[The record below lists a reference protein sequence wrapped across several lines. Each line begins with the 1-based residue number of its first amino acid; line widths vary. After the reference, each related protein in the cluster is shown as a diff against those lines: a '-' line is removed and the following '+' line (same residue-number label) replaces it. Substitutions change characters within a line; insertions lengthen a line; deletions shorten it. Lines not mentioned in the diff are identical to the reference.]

1 MVQQI
6 KAKARNVKS
15 ACGEKETPFYQIP
28 KLHDLSR
35 RIAELNE
42 ELEEL
47 NTEKEMLLRS
57 LDCADDTGISS
68 VKKDIAA
75 MESALKNWKRRRQ
88 SILQNWMPH

>member
-1 MVQQI
+1 M
-6 KAKARNVKS
+6 
-15 ACGEKETPFYQIP
+15 
-28 KLHDLSR
+28 
-35 RIAELNE
+35 
-42 ELEEL
+42 EEL

>member
-1 MVQQI
+1 MRR
-6 KAKARNVKS
+6 KRNAV
-15 ACGEKETPFYQIP
+15 YQIP
-28 KLHDLSR
+28 KLHDLSH
-35 RIAELNE
+35 RIAELTE

-88 SILQNWMPH
+88 SILLNWMPH